1 MRMAGVLLAALVGG
15 STSADPAAADHQLT
29 LDPDGGPPGTTVTVV
44 DLTCDGYEVVDDEG
58 EVMGSAGPGS
68 TGAVSFTV
76 PDDAEPGDFPVFVSC
91 GDGDGGSTTHVG
103 TFTVESATTT
113 SVAPTTTTSEPEPPA
128 TTATTETEIPTSTT
142 LPRVPETIAECEE
155 QANEALARLRYEP
168 QRRMVVGRSSR
179 VQAVLSLGDVPPD
192 VTFESSTT
200 VIEIPDLRCQVEAQL
215 TGPDFDVTPD
225 EPQPQSFVGTLFLR
239 WEWQVRPLRAGDDLK
254 LNLRLQAAV
263 VEGGRTVP
271 GPATFYAT
279 DIDVDAEP
287 VSGWTRFT
295 EWLADVFGHPIVP
308 ILLVP
313 LAGATFAY
321 ARRRLGSGGGAGPSS
336 GPDLVPPAGGAP
348 PPPPAG
354 V

>member
-1 MRMAGVLLAALVGG
+1 M
-15 STSADPAAADHQLT
+15 T
-29 LDPDGGPPGTTVTVV
+29 
-44 DLTCDGYEVVDDEG
+44 EV
-58 EVMGSAGPGS
+58 
-68 TGAVSFTV
+68 
-76 PDDAEPGDFPVFVSC
+76 
-91 GDGDGGSTTHVG
+91 
-103 TFTVESATTT
+103 
-113 SVAPTTTTSEPEPPA
+113 
-128 TTATTETEIPTSTT
+128 PTSTT
-142 LPRVPETIAECEE
+142 VPRVPETVAECEK

-168 QRRMVVGRSSR
+168 RRRMVVGRSTR

-200 VIEIPDLRCQVEAQL
+200 VVEIPDVRCQVEALL
-215 TGPDFDVTPD
+215 TGPDFEITPD
-225 EPQPQSFVGTLFLR
+225 EPQPQAFVGTLFLR

-271 GPATFYAT
+271 GPSTVYST

-287 VSGWTRFT
+287 VSGWTSFT

-313 LAGATFAY
+313 LAGATFAF
-321 ARRRLGSGGGAGPSS
+321 ARRRFGSGGGAGPS
-336 GPDLVPPAGGAP
+336 GAPDPAPPPGGVP

-354 V
+354 EQGDGGNRRRGRGRTARGRHKPAASG